1 MRQNAERDAQ
11 ASRRDRHA
19 GTHDMQI
26 LARYADA
33 LPEDATDIIRDR
45 LKIAA
50 RLIERAAGRSAPA
63 GPRTAWPP
71 ILREAAD
78 LLACEGDAD
87 SRRISIQP
95 TAFQISQAEEALE
108 WRGYVTEA
116 QALAALNI
124 WLRCHALRIRGWQKE
139 AVRRGFSRETAKRRL
154 ARAFFLIAL
163 GIAKERKPLEEPRR

>member
-1 MRQNAERDAQ
+1 MRADTGRDAKNG
-11 ASRRDRHA
+11 SRDNYA
-19 GTHDMQI
+19 GTHDLKI

-33 LPEDATDIIRDR
+33 LPEHAIEIVRDR

-50 RLIERAAGRSAPA
+50 RLIERAAGRPAP
-63 GPRTAWPP
+63 GGGGTAWPP
-71 ILREAAD
+71 MLREAAD
-78 LLACEGDAD
+78 LIAGDHHDEG
-87 SRRISIQP
+87 RRLVIQP
-95 TAFQISQAEEALE
+95 TAYQISQAEEALE
-108 WRGYVTEA
+108 WRRYVAEA

-163 GIAKERKPLEEPRR
+163 GIAKERKSLEEPRR